1 MKKKIILTEQQVK
14 NLLEYRI
21 NDFNLEE
28 IVQKLESIE
37 CSGADLKYLV
47 TKILRGFGYKNVKVV
62 FLGHDE
68 MTKHL
73 RYLAHTEGPIFTY
86 KTKSEVTPDDRP
98 CLSIYDVRAYQEI

>member
-1 MKKKIILTEQQVK
+1 MKKKIILTESQVK
-14 NLLEYRI
+14 KLLEARV
-21 NDFNLEE
+21 NDFNLED
-28 IVQKLESIE
+28 IVQKLESID

-47 TKILRGFGYKNVKVV
+47 SKILRGFGYKDVKVV

-68 MTKHL
+68 MSKDL

-98 CLSIYDVRAYQEI
+98 CLSIYDVKAYQEI